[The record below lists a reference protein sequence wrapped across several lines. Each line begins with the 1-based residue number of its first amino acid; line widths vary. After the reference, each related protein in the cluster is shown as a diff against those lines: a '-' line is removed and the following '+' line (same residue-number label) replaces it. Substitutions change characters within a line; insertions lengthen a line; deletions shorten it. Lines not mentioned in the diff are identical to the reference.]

1 MNVAAN
7 FAKRLIAEQAL
18 STLLA
23 FVALALLGST
33 VLRLDTELVFDVV
46 GRVSAFGVA
55 ATASAL
61 LATTALV
68 RRHRFLLRALAMGSK
83 AVEPSDFDGVRRL
96 PYVTAWT
103 RVVVSAPFMLAL
115 VWARPAAQSGEA
127 ARELALLGLT
137 ILLATSIPGFV
148 LAQKSVGRLLEI
160 APLEP
165 VTERLVDLDARGVL
179 RRRGRQN
186 LVLAVVVPVAL
197 VGVSGVLASYAHL
210 RAVTETSRE
219 ATARTLGRG
228 VLAADARP
236 GSAGQVAAL
245 KTARALGYDVTL
257 TDEALGES
265 LARTPDDRLVMT
277 LPAPRGGVSVAFAG
291 GLGFDT
297 TSPLA
302 AAALAF
308 VVAAAVA
315 AAWLARLISLDLS
328 SSTERLRTLGTER
341 VLRGGDEEFVA
352 RFAVVG
358 RLGEAALALAGRFR
372 VFAAAQERALE
383 AKETASRMR
392 GLLFA
397 SVSHDLKTPLN
408 AIVGF
413 ADSIDPATLTSGQR
427 ESLDLIST
435 RGRELVALIET
446 ILDAARVDVGEL
458 SLVRQRTT
466 VDALLKR
473 AAARARQLSGDSGE
487 LHLELVDGS
496 LPIDIDDA
504 HLTRALAVI
513 LAHALRAPTP
523 DGTPARVTAR
533 ATSIQS
539 GKRVRIDIDHG
550 STTLTSVELAA
561 LFKHEAGAR
570 AKGLTLGLAL
580 ARSIFELH
588 QGSIEVTG
596 GAGQSPVVTAT
607 LPVMALGTA
616 AAGG

>member
-1 MNVAAN
+1 VNVAAG

-33 VLRLDTELVFDVV
+33 VLRLDSDLVLDVV
-46 GRVSAFGVA
+46 GRVSAVGAA
-55 ATASAL
+55 ATIAAL

-68 RRHRFLLRALAMGSK
+68 RPHRFLLRALAMGSK
-83 AVEPSDFDGVRRL
+83 AIEPPDFDGVRRL

-127 ARELALLGLT
+127 ARELALLGIT

-165 VTERLVDLDARGVL
+165 VTERLQDLDARGIL
-179 RRRGRQN
+179 RKRGRQN

-210 RAVTETSRE
+210 RAATEASRE

-228 VLAADARP
+228 VLGADERA

-245 KTARALGYDVTL
+245 RTARALGYEATL
-257 TDEALGES
+257 TDEAVGES
-265 LARTPDDRLVMT
+265 MIRTPDDRLVMT
-277 LPAPRGGVSVAFAG
+277 LPTPGGGVSVAFG
-291 GLGFDT
+291 SGLGFET
-297 TSPLA
+297 TFPLA
-302 AAALAF
+302 ATALAF

-315 AAWLARLISLDLS
+315 AAWLARLISIDLS

-341 VLRGGDEEFVA
+341 VLRGQNEEFVA
-352 RFAVVG
+352 RFGVVG

-466 VDALLKR
+466 VEALLTR
-473 AAARARQLSGDSGE
+473 SAARARQLSSGSGE
-487 LHLELVDGS
+487 LHLELADG
-496 LPIDIDDA
+496 LVPVEIDDA

-533 ATSIQS
+533 ATLAQ
-539 GKRVRIDIDHG
+539 GGRRVRIDIDHG
-550 STTLTSVELAA
+550 TTTLTAAELGA

-588 QGSIEVTG
+588 QGSVDVSG
-596 GAGQSPVVTAT
+596 GPGQSLVVTAS
-607 LPVMALGTA
+607 LPVMPLGTA
-616 AAGG
+616 ATAG